1 MPTYIN
7 GVNADITGL
16 VKGDGTGTGS
26 FNAKA
31 NRWQLAI
38 NRGQNDV
45 SGFGDGGHTY
55 TIDGVS
61 SWAGSFVG
69 VMVGSASG
77 GTAITGTQVAYGSIA
92 LKADTGKIFTGSCRI
107 TNISVVSR
115 YSGEVGITGQFIGQG
130 PISESIS

>member
-7 GVNADITGL
+7 GVNGDIVGL

-26 FNAKA
+26 FNLKA
-31 NRWQLAI
+31 RRWQLAI
-38 NRGQNDV
+38 NRAQNDV

-55 TIDGVS
+55 TQDGLS

-69 VMVGSASG
+69 VMVGSTSG

-107 TNISVVSR
+107 TNVNYTSM
-115 YSGEVGITGQFIGQG
+115 YSGEVAISGQLVGQG
-130 PISESIS
+130 GISESNS